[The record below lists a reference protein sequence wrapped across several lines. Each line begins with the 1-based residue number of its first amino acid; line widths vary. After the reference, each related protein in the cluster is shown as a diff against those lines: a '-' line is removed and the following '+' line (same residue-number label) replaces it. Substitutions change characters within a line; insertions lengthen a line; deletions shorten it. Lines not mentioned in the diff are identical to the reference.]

1 MSDTRS
7 ALSTRYGRD
16 QDWTVA
22 SNETVVTLLRHRSVR
37 PWRGGEADE
46 PT

>member
-22 SNETVVTLLRHRSVR
+22 SNETVDTLLRHRSVR
-37 PWRGGEADE
+37 L
-46 PT
+46 